1 MKKTKLKAGL
11 LWITGL
17 SGSGKT
23 TVSKIIYNQLK
34 KKYSNIILLDGDVLR
49 KKLKIK
55 KSDHFLNISRTKI
68 GLMYVD
74 VCKKYIEKKKFVIIA
89 TMSLKSKVHNEYK
102 KIKNN
107 HDIFLDVP
115 MKELKKR
122 DPKGL
127 YKKFKNKEISNMVGL
142 DIQFDKPNNPSLYL
156 KWKKNLSAFKI
167 SKKII
172 KLIRHENTK
181 SKNFS

>member
-89 TMSLKSKVHNEYK
+89 TMSLKSIVQNKYK
-102 KIKNN
+102 KIQNN
-107 HDIFLDVP
+107 YDVFLDVP
-115 MKELKKR
+115 LKELKRR
-122 DPKGL
+122 DPKNL
-127 YKKFKNKEISNMVGL
+127 YKKFRNKQISNIVGL
-142 DIQFDKPNNPSLYL
+142 DLKFDKPSNPSLNT
-156 KWKKNLSAFKI
+156 KWNRNLTAIKI
-167 SKKII
+167 SKIVINLI
-172 KLIRHENTK
+172 KDV
-181 SKNFS
+181 

>member
-89 TMSLKSKVHNEYK
+89 TMSLKSIVQNKYK
-102 KIKNN
+102 KIQNN
-107 HDIFLDVP
+107 YDVFLDVP
-115 MKELKKR
+115 LKELKRR
-122 DPKGL
+122 DPKNL
-127 YKKFKNKEISNMVGL
+127 YKKFRNKQISNIVGL
-142 DIQFDKPNNPSLYL
+142 DLKFDKPSNPSLNI
-156 KWKKNLSAFKI
+156 KWNRNLTAIKI
-167 SKKII
+167 SKIVINLI
-172 KLIRHENTK
+172 KFL
-181 SKNFS
+181 

>member
-1 MKKTKLKAGL
+1 MKKTKHKPGL

-23 TVSKIIYNQLK
+23 TISKIIYSELK
-34 KKYSNIILLDGDVLR
+34 KNYSNIILLDGDILR
-49 KKLKIK
+49 NKLKIK
-55 KSDHFLNISRTKI
+55 KWDHFLSNSRTKV
-68 GLMYVD
+68 GLMYVNL
-74 VCKKYIEKKKFVIIA
+74 CKKYVDDKKKFVIIA

-107 HDIFLDVP
+107 YDIFLDVP

-122 DPKGL
+122 DPKGI
-127 YKKFKNKEISNMVGL
+127 YKKFRNKEISNMVGL
-142 DIQFDKPNNPSLYL
+142 DINFDKPNNPSLYI
-156 KWKKNLSAFKI
+156 KWKKNLTAFNI

-172 KLIRHENTK
+172 KLI
-181 SKNFS
+181 KNI

>member
-34 KKYSNIILLDGDVLR
+34 KKYSNIILFDGDVLR

-89 TMSLKSKVHNEYK
+89 TMSLKSIVQNKYK
-102 KIKNN
+102 KIQNN
-107 HDIFLDVP
+107 YDVFLDVP
-115 MKELKKR
+115 LKELKRR
-122 DPKGL
+122 DPKNL
-127 YKKFKNKEISNMVGL
+127 YKKFRNKQISNIVGL
-142 DIQFDKPNNPSLYL
+142 DLKFDKPSNPSLNI
-156 KWKKNLSAFKI
+156 KWNRNLTAIKI
-167 SKKII
+167 SKIVINLI
-172 KLIRHENTK
+172 KDV
-181 SKNFS
+181 

>member
-89 TMSLKSKVHNEYK
+89 TMSLKSIVQNKYK
-102 KIKNN
+102 KIQNN
-107 HDIFLDVP
+107 YDVFLDVP
-115 MKELKKR
+115 LKELKRR
-122 DPKGL
+122 DPKNL
-127 YKKFKNKEISNMVGL
+127 YKKFRNKQISNIVGL
-142 DIQFDKPNNPSLYL
+142 DLKFDKPSNPSLNI
-156 KWKKNLSAFKI
+156 KWNRNLTAIKI
-167 SKKII
+167 SKIVINLI
-172 KLIRHENTK
+172 KDV
-181 SKNFS
+181 

>member
-34 KKYSNIILLDGDVLR
+34 KKYSNIILFDGDVLR

-55 KSDHFLNISRTKI
+55 KSDHFLSNSRTKI

-74 VCKKYIEKKKFVIIA
+74 LCKNYIEEKKKFVIIA
-89 TMSLKSKVHNEYK
+89 TMSLKSIVHNKYK
-102 KIKNN
+102 KIQNN
-107 HDIFLDVP
+107 YDVFLDVP
-115 MKELKKR
+115 LKELKRR
-122 DPKGL
+122 DPKNL
-127 YKKFKNKEISNMVGL
+127 YKMFRNKQISNIVGL
-142 DIQFDKPNNPSLYL
+142 EIKFYKPINTSLNI
-156 KWKKNLSAFKI
+156 KWNRNLTAIKI

-172 KLIRHENTK
+172 NLI
-181 SKNFS
+181 KN

>member
-74 VCKKYIEKKKFVIIA
+74 VCKKYIEKKI
-89 TMSLKSKVHNEYK
+89 L
-102 KIKNN
+102 
-107 HDIFLDVP
+107 
-115 MKELKKR
+115 
-122 DPKGL
+122 
-127 YKKFKNKEISNMVGL
+127 
-142 DIQFDKPNNPSLYL
+142 
-156 KWKKNLSAFKI
+156 
-167 SKKII
+167 
-172 KLIRHENTK
+172 
-181 SKNFS
+181 

>member
-55 KSDHFLNISRTKI
+55 KSDHFLNISRTMI

-89 TMSLKSKVHNEYK
+89 TMSLKSIVQNKYK
-102 KIKNN
+102 KIQNN
-107 HDIFLDVP
+107 YDVFLDVP
-115 MKELKKR
+115 LKELKRR
-122 DPKGL
+122 DPKNL
-127 YKKFKNKEISNMVGL
+127 YKKFRNKQISNIVGL
-142 DIQFDKPNNPSLYL
+142 DLKFDKPSNPSLNI
-156 KWKKNLSAFKI
+156 KWNRNLTAIKI
-167 SKKII
+167 SKIVINLI
-172 KLIRHENTK
+172 KDV
-181 SKNFS
+181 